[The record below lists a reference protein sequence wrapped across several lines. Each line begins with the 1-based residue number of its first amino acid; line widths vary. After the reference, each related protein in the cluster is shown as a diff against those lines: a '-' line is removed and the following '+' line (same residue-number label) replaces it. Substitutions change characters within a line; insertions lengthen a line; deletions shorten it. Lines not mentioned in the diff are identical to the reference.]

1 MRILKP
7 KNDEDDDVLV
17 KENDLN
23 YQMGVDLDSEN
34 VFDVETKEDEE
45 CEITAENVDELTRW
59 WEL

>member
-1 MRILKP
+1 MSILKP
-7 KNDEDDDVLV
+7 KNDEDDEVLV

-23 YQMGVDLDSEN
+23 YQMGVDLSSEN
-34 VFDVETKEDEE
+34 IFDGKPEEDEE